1 MTDNGQGSVSFRL
14 DGRRALV
21 TGGTRNNGLAIA
33 RALGQ
38 AGAHVVL
45 IFQQNWETAHDA
57 KASLAKDGIEA
68 ALYAFDLSDVTLM
81 RRACATMRE
90 EVGAIDVLV
99 NCAAVR
105 PRAKITDVTPQ
116 EWDLVLGTNLRA
128 PFFLSQALL
137 PDMVA
142 RGWGR
147 IINIGGLDT
156 YWAKA
161 TRPHVVASKAGLV
174 GLTRAL
180 ANEVAHFGIT
190 VNTVVPGRIES
201 VRAHPEWYPDQDAR
215 HEKSRQRVPLGRLGD
230 HTDVAGACVFLASPA
245 GGYITGQELLV
256 TGGAHPLLRHPE
268 DEYAADAFGEVPQV

>member
-1 MTDNGQGSVSFRL
+1 MSGEVSFRL
-14 DGRRALV
+14 DGRLALV

-33 RALGQ
+33 RALGR
-38 AGAHVVL
+38 AGARIAL
-45 IFQQNWETAHDA
+45 LFAHDWDTA
-57 KASLAKDGIEA
+57 RTAQASLAQDGIEA
-68 ALYAFDLSDVTLM
+68 ALYAADLSDVAAT
-81 RRACATMRE
+81 RRACAALRAQAGP
-90 EVGAIDVLV
+90 VDVLV

-105 PRAKITDVTPQ
+105 PRAKITDVTPE
-116 EWDLVLGTNLRA
+116 EWDMVLATNLRA

-142 RGWGR
+142 RAWGR
-147 IINIGGLDT
+147 IVNIGGLDT

-201 VRAHPEWYPDQDAR
+201 VRAHPEWYPDQEAR
-215 HEKSRQRVPLGRLGD
+215 HEKSRERVPLARLGE

-268 DEYAADAFGEVPQV
+268 DEYPAGAFGSVPPA